1 VSPPASERGGHARPR
16 GLFAPRPRHTGSD
29 AATGPPVGAPVPAD
43 APAPFGAPV
52 PDGAPGPND
61 GSLGPND
68 GHLGPNDSGPGP
80 SSAAPGASGGPPGL
94 NVAAPGPDTTVRE
107 PPARP
112 PAPDGGPPAPY
123 GGVPAPD
130 GSAPAPYGGA
140 PGPDGGPPW
149 PRVGVSAPGT
159 HPLLPDNLVPGP
171 AAENGVTPSIP
182 SASSDPFAPPAHS
195 APSAPGTRRPRG
207 TRAAR
212 PAPGG
217 SRPARHVAPSSDR
230 PGRKA
235 SPAVRRAKRSR
246 IAAVAIVAIGVLVI
260 GLATGFGSEL
270 SAEPTAQSFLL
281 AWQQQQYAAAGA
293 LTTAPANTVAA
304 SLRGAAA
311 QLDAPQLYLS
321 MKSVVQHG
329 STANASFMA
338 TVDLAQQGRV
348 WTYQGHFSLRRVG
361 RAWKVV
367 WAPSVINPNLGP
379 GERLAVLTT
388 FPDRAAVLDAKGN
401 PLQVKA
407 TAYVLGVVPDRL
419 ASPAKTAQAFARP
432 TKLQVGQVLGL
443 ITAAPPHSFLRLA
456 TLDPPTYARLLPS
469 LRKVPGLQARPESQR
484 LFQSKA
490 TAVVGAVGSEINQ
503 QLRTDGALYAPGTTV
518 GLSGLERKYQRELL
532 GTPTTEVVAM
542 NSAGQQTAVLAGWPG
557 SAGTPVRTTIDS
569 RVQDAALTALD
580 GMPNSGEIVA
590 VRASTGEVLAVAQ
603 HQASGSL
610 PPDGALNAKLA
621 PGAAFTIVSAAALVE
636 KKNVSLST
644 SIPCASSFN
653 VGGQTFA
660 SDGTGEQRP
669 FRTAFA
675 EGCGT
680 AFAQLSERLTA
691 TEWTQV
697 IREFGIGADWSGLQV
712 PAFSGSVPKAA
723 GQASLAAQTIGQGN
737 VRMSLLSMAMVAATV
752 DAGRWHVPQVLQAPD
767 PPDPGA
773 TLDMGVMDTVRGL
786 MRGAVRSGAAQAA
799 SQPGPQV
806 YGQVGLVRTGSG
818 WTSWFVGYRNDIAI
832 AAIETGKTP
841 ELSAAAL
848 AGAFFAAAR

>member
-29 AATGPPVGAPVPAD
+29 AAPGTPVGAPSPAD

-52 PDGAPGPND
+52 PDGAPDPNGDGLGPND
-61 GSLGPND
+61 GS
-68 GHLGPNDSGPGP
+68 PGP
-80 SSAAPGASGGPPGL
+80 SSAMPGASGGAPGL
-94 NVAAPGPDTTVRE
+94 NVAAPGPDATVRE
-107 PPARP
+107 PLGRP
-112 PAPDGGPPAPY
+112 PAPDGGPPAP
-123 GGVPAPD
+123 
-130 GSAPAPYGGA
+130 
-140 PGPDGGPPW
+140 DGGPPW
-149 PRVGVSAPGT
+149 SGVGASAPDT
-159 HPLLPDNLVPGP
+159 HPLVPDGLVPGP
-171 AAENGVTPSIP
+171 AAENGVAPSIP
-182 SASSDPFAPPAHS
+182 SASSEPFAPPAYS
-195 APSAPGTRRPRG
+195 APSAPATRSRG
-207 TRAAR
+207 TRAVR
-212 PAPGG
+212 PAPSG
-217 SRPARHVAPSSDR
+217 SRSVPAGSRSARHVAPSSGR

-246 IAAVAIVAIGVLVI
+246 IAAVAIVAIGILVI

-281 AWQQQQYAAAGA
+281 AWQQQQYATAGA

-304 SLRGAAA
+304 GLRGAAA

-329 STANASFMA
+329 STANASFTA

-348 WTYQGHFSLRRVG
+348 WTYQGHFRLRQVG
-361 RAWKVV
+361 GAWKVV

-379 GERLAVLTT
+379 GERLAVVTT

-419 ASPAKTAQAFARP
+419 ASPAKTAQAFAKP
-432 TKLQVGQVLGL
+432 TKLQAGQVLGQ
-443 ITAAPPHSFLRLA
+443 ITAAPSHSFLRLV

-469 LRKVPGLQARPESQR
+469 LRRVPGLQARPESQR

-503 QLRTDGALYAPGTTV
+503 QLRADGALYAPGTTV

-532 GTPTTEVVAM
+532 GTPTTEVIAM
-542 NSAGQQTAVLAGWPG
+542 NSAGQQTAVLAQWSG
-557 SAGTPVRTTIDS
+557 SAGTPLRTTIDS
-569 RVQDAALTALD
+569 RVQDAALAALD
-580 GMPNSGEIVA
+580 GVPNSGEIVA

-610 PPDGALNAKLA
+610 PVGGALNAKLA

-653 VGGQTFA
+653 VGGQTF
-660 SDGTGEQRP
+660 SSEGTGEQRP
-669 FRTAFA
+669 FSTAFA

-697 IREFGIGADWSGLQV
+697 VREFGIGADWSGLPV
-712 PAFSGSVPKAA
+712 PAFSGSVPGAA

-767 PPDPGA
+767 PPDAGA
-773 TLDMGVMDTVRGL
+773 ALDMGVMDTVRGL

-806 YGQVGLVRTGSG
+806 YGQVGLVHTGSG
-818 WTSWFVGYRNDIAI
+818 WTSWFVGYRGDIAI

-841 ELSAAAL
+841 ELSSAAL
-848 AGAFFAAAR
+848 AGTFFAAAR